1 MQGPLVL
8 RLWLL
13 ERVRLRLV
21 RVSPLSVML
30 PFFMRSLKGSEVIL
44 SLHSSSTP
52 FKTAQR
58 PSCWPLSTSRAYKS
72 FAGVIAGGRMSMQN
86 SVTDNF
92 PCMQARHPLPGLGQ
106 VDSI

>member
-21 RVSPLSVML
+21 RVSPLPVML
-30 PFFMRSLKGSEVIL
+30 PFTMRSLKGSEVIL
-44 SLHSSSTP
+44 YLHSGFTS
-52 FKTAQR
+52 FKISQR
-58 PSCWPLSTSRAYKS
+58 PSCWPLSTSRACKL

-86 SVTDNF
+86 SVIYNF